1 MSNYTQF
8 KCNGCKRNTE
18 FLWLDSMD
26 MPDGFK
32 LYQCMDCGAVGVK
45 NVVEALS
52 IPDSDICR
60 CDKCGGWRWQTKP
73 CHTCQLIASK

>member
-1 MSNYTQF
+1 
-8 KCNGCKRNTE
+8 
-18 FLWLDSMD
+18 MD

-52 IPDSDICR
+52 IPDSAICR
-60 CDKCGGWRWQTKP
+60 CDKCGGWKWQTKP
-73 CHTCQLIASK
+73 CHTCPLIASK